1 MTIGERNFLQA
12 ELVALERLISRMP
25 ESNVI
30 DRMSLAARKKEVETA
45 LSTLKAPYYE
55 PVRSRLIFRGKP
67 TVKSR
72 GIFAEF
78 AASALDKFAIMVAA
92 IGASQTTQLG
102 SRGIIPNRE
111 EYQLMITGT
120 TTGSFG
126 FEIEE
131 VPNDKPKL
139 SPESSPVKAA
149 IDKANLILELSA
161 GSSDDDL
168 AEAIADESPRA
179 IDAVRAF
186 LEVMENNEAAFALE
200 LDSNPFKPLQ
210 FIDVEQ
216 TKRTRER
223 LMPENIR
230 EGEREISGAFQGILP
245 SRRTFEFLI
254 KEHNEVIVGKVG
266 QEIEDP
272 SKINHIIEKPTKI
285 LVHTKQVG
293 TSRPRYI
300 LNRYEEVT
308 E

>member
-1 MTIGERNFLQA
+1 MTIGEHNFLQA
-12 ELVALERLISRMP
+12 ELIALGKLIGRMP
-25 ESNVI
+25 EANVI
-30 DRMSLAARKKEVETA
+30 DRMSLVARKKEVETA
-45 LSTLKAPYYE
+45 LSTLKTPYYE

-72 GIFAEF
+72 GIFADF
-78 AASALDKFAIMVAA
+78 AASALDKFAFMVAA

-131 VPNDKPKL
+131 APNDKPKL
-139 SPESSPVKAA
+139 SPEFSPVKAA

-179 IDAVRAF
+179 IEAIRAF

-200 LDSNPFKPLQ
+200 LDNNSLKPPQ

-230 EGEREISGAFQGILP
+230 EGDREISGAFQGILP
-245 SRRTFEFLI
+245 TRRTFEFLI
-254 KEHNEVIVGKVG
+254 KEHNEVIVGKIG
-266 QEIEDP
+266 PEIDDP
-272 SKINHIIEKPTKI
+272 SEINRIIEKPTKI
-285 LVHTKQVG
+285 SVHTKQVG
-293 TSRPRYI
+293 TSRPRYL
-300 LNRYEEVT
+300 LNRYEEIT